1 MVDQFCSRFLRPA
14 KVPPRLVYRHKSATC
29 DAFGQSL
36 QVPSPMIKW
45 ATGGGVSVEFLVLP
59 GDCRRRWR
67 TKGNRVMIHTID
79 QIEEEV
85 LSYEVSDEALEAAA
99 GTTDKVGSFTLSFCT
114 GLDTCPA

>member
-1 MVDQFCSRFLRPA
+1 
-14 KVPPRLVYRHKSATC
+14 
-29 DAFGQSL
+29 
-36 QVPSPMIKW
+36 
-45 ATGGGVSVEFLVLP
+45 
-59 GDCRRRWR
+59 
-67 TKGNRVMIHTID
+67 MIHTID